1 MPFFSLSIQNDFVI
15 IAFRVNFLIPQNQFL
30 NGSAFILFVY
40 LLAFSSAN
48 VRSYH
53 GALVTGSQMKHLTL
67 PHMSSLQDILSLLTP
82 LICIT
87 NCNKNLN
94 SKKKSPNY
102 SYLFIS
108 ANSLTWQI
116 TQTLFYFAKKLF
128 RFLDFPQNV
137 LNASLHLFYF
147 QILCS

>member
-94 SKKKSPNY
+94 SKKKKPK
-102 SYLFIS
+102 LFIS
-108 ANSLTWQI
+108 VHFREFLNLANNLDFI
-116 TQTLFYFAKKLF
+116 LF
-128 RFLDFPQNV
+128 RKKTVSFSRF
-137 LNASLHLFYF
+137 S
-147 QILCS
+147 SKRS